1 MHYLFRSLLSWLAD
15 CDAIKSK
22 TRLVFSAE
30 ALATSSASTPRHFA
44 TMCATMGK
52 VQGSFR
58 PRLHLLRRDLQTSSS
73 SLSEAFGVMYGALLS
88 SRILSSGSTPSLRA
102 SRKAL
107 PGTSEDSKTNLIRKC
122 RYEKEMQAKPLESR
136 Q

>member
-1 MHYLFRSLLSWLAD
+1 
-15 CDAIKSK
+15 
-22 TRLVFSAE
+22 
-30 ALATSSASTPRHFA
+30 
-44 TMCATMGK
+44 MGK

-107 PGTSEDSKTNLIRKC
+107 PGTSEESKTNLIKKC
-122 RYEKEMQAKPLESR
+122 RYEKEMKTKPVR
-136 Q
+136 IQTVTRA